1 MSKIVKF
8 QIEADGGGQKQ
19 RDKTL
24 EKPSPEKLTISHE
37 QYDYPQITAELSQ
50 EQVHKMMQVIE
61 EIRLNRPK

>member
-1 MSKIVKF
+1 MVSKIVKF
-8 QIEADGGGQKQ
+8 RLKRTEGQKQ